1 MVYKRTK
8 LKNGF
13 FYLRNVSMLPIL
25 FLKGW
30 LIGFSIAMPVGP
42 IGMLCVRHSLLG
54 GMMCGLASGMG
65 VALADAIYGAIAG
78 FGVSIITSFLI
89 ANQTLFHIFGAIFL
103 LYLGFSTFFGK
114 KEYELEGDKNT
125 AASKGRVFF
134 TTFILTLTNPMTF
147 ISFTGIYA
155 GLGIGYE
162 NVLSSI
168 VMTWGVFIG
177 SAAWWLILSFS
188 LSFLRKKMNYKPTRI
203 LNRIS
208 GGFFLV
214 FGGIATISAIH
225 RCICYFQQ

>member
-1 MVYKRTK
+1 
-8 LKNGF
+8 
-13 FYLRNVSMLPIL
+13 MLPSL

-65 VALADAIYGAIAG
+65 AALADAIYGAIAG
-78 FGVSIITSFLI
+78 FGVSIITNFLV
-89 ANQTLFHIFGAIFL
+89 ANQTWFHIFGAIFL
-103 LYLGFSTFFGK
+103 LYLGFTTFFAK
-114 KEYELEGDKNT
+114 PPPEIQSEGLVQSNR
-125 AASKGRVFF
+125 RVFF

-147 ISFTGIYA
+147 ISFTGVYA
-155 GLGIGYE
+155 GLGIGFE

-188 LSFLRKKMNYKPTRI
+188 LSFFGKKMNFKPTNI
-203 LNRIS
+203 LNKIS
-208 GGFFLV
+208 GAFFLV
-214 FGGIATISAIH
+214 FGVIASISALH
-225 RCICYFQQ
+225 KCLCYFQA